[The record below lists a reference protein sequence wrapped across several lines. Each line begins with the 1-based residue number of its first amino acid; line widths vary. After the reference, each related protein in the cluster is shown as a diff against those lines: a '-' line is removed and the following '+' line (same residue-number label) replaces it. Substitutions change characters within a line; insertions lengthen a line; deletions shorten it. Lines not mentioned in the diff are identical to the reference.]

1 MRVLNKTLVCAVLA
15 GVLCAQAVSMPA
27 VSYAA
32 YAVQDDALREV
43 TKDVLNEDKG
53 IHKDTTSIDK
63 STKSIDSTTQTI
75 LDYVIRIWRQGEQE
89 ARSFE
94 DTENDQISI
103 GGFGS
108 KSNNDLTKKG
118 FNSLISG
125 LLGGNVNIS
134 YNDVLKPLSDKD
146 KFLFGKLQDIFGG
159 SRTPWENFKNE
170 MKDQLTTELQKMMKQ
185 STKHPDVFPE
195 LSQEDIAGLMN
206 GNKDSSDKIDTFWK
220 DKFPTIVDKVVN
232 KDPEAVRMIESEA
245 ISQIRNNMSKT
256 RKKTTEARLVLMDK
270 MKESQERT
278 QKLLEAMQHA
288 EGQQQM
294 DDIKARLSAENT
306 YMMGI
311 IAQQNANYQQLQA
324 EEAQARD
331 DISTNEKAASDAVV
345 DSIPKN
351 VTSKYADEAYEY
363 SKEHFKPIKFDDTN

>member
-43 TKDVLNEDKG
+43 TKDVLNEEKE
-53 IHKDTTSIDK
+53 IHKDTTSIDTT
-63 STKSIDSTTQTI
+63 TKSIDATTKEI
-75 LDYVIRIWRQGEQE
+75 LNHVLQIWRQGEQE
-89 ARSFE
+89 ARTFE
-94 DTENDQISI
+94 DTMKDEGNPLKNKRITESLSSISNF
-103 GGFGS
+103 FG
-108 KSNNDLTKKG
+108 
-118 FNSLISG
+118 I
-125 LLGGNVNIS
+125 NVGIK
-134 YNDVLKPLSDKD
+134 YDDVLKPLSTKD
-146 KFLFGKLQDIFGG
+146 SNLYKQLASIFKDFDGNG
-159 SRTPWENFKNE
+159 NPWENFKGK
-170 MKDQLTTELQKMMKQ
+170 MKYKLTTELHNMMEK
-185 STKHPDVFPE
+185 STKHSDVFPG
-195 LSQEDIAGLMN
+195 LSEDDIKDLLN
-206 GNKDSSDKIDTFWK
+206 GGKVASDKIDIFWK
-220 DKFPTIVDKVVN
+220 DKFPTIVDEVVN
-232 KDPEAVRMIESEA
+232 KDPEAVRVIESKA

-331 DISTNEKAASDAVV
+331 DIATNEKAASDAVV

-363 SKEHFKPIKFDDTN
+363 SKEHFKPIEFDNDN

>member
-32 YAVQDDALREV
+32 YAVQDDKLREV
-43 TKDVLNEDKG
+43 TKDVLNEEKG
-53 IHKDTTSIDK
+53 IHSDTSSIDTT
-63 STKSIDSTTQTI
+63 TKSIDATTKEI
-75 LDYVIRIWRQGEQE
+75 LNHVLQIWRQGEQE
-89 ARSFE
+89 ARTFE
-94 DTENDQISI
+94 ETVED
-103 GGFGS
+103 
-108 KSNNDLTKKG
+108 
-118 FNSLISG
+118 
-125 LLGGNVNIS
+125 GGNPLENKRITESLSSIS
-134 YNDVLKPLSDKD
+134 HFFGIDDVLKPLSGKDDKLYKALGNIFD
-146 KFLFGKLQDIFGG
+146 KFKGG
-159 SRTPWENFKNE
+159 NDPWDSFKTVVKNE
-170 MKDQLTTELQKMMKQ
+170 LTLELENMMVR
-185 STKHPDVFPE
+185 STRHPDVFPG
-195 LSQEDIAGLMN
+195 LSEDDIKDLLN
-206 GNKDSSDKIDTFWK
+206 GGKVASDKIDIFWK
-220 DKFPTIVDKVVN
+220 DKFPTIVDEVVN
-232 KDPEAVRMIESEA
+232 KDPEAVRVIESKA

-331 DISTNEKAASDAVV
+331 DIATNEKAASDAVV

-363 SKEHFKPIKFDDTN
+363 SKEHFKPIEFDNDN

>member
-32 YAVQDDALREV
+32 YAVQDDKLREV
-43 TKDVLNEDKG
+43 TKDVLNEEKG

-75 LDYVIRIWRQGEQE
+75 LDYVTRIWRQGEQE

-94 DTENDQISI
+94 ETEKDKGNIANGSNKDL
-103 GGFGS
+103 S
-108 KSNNDLTKKG
+108 KSG
-118 FNSLISG
+118 FQSLISG
-125 LLGGNVNIS
+125 LLGSNVNVS

-146 KFLFGKLQDIFGG
+146 RFLYSKLQEIFGG
-159 SRTPWENFKNE
+159 GSNPWGNFKTV
-170 MKDQLTTELQKMMKQ
+170 MKDQLTTELQKLMKQ

-206 GNKDSSDKIDTFWK
+206 GNKESSKKIDQFWTN
-220 DKFPTIVDKVVN
+220 KFPTIVDKVVN

-331 DISTNEKAASDAVV
+331 DIETNEKAASDAVV
-345 DSIPKN
+345 DSIPLN
-351 VTSKYADEAYEY
+351 MTSEYAKEGNAY
-363 SKEHFKPIKFDDTN
+363 SKEHFKPIKFDDDN

>member
-32 YAVQDDALREV
+32 YAVQDDKLREV
-43 TKDVLNEDKG
+43 TRDILKEDEK
-53 IHKDTTSIDK
+53 IHQDTTSIDK
-63 STKSIDSTTQTI
+63 STKSIDATTKEI
-75 LDYVIRIWRQGEQE
+75 LNHVLQIWRQGEQE
-89 ARSFE
+89 ARTFE
-94 DTENDQISI
+94 DTMND
-103 GGFGS
+103 
-108 KSNNDLTKKG
+108 
-118 FNSLISG
+118 
-125 LLGGNVNIS
+125 GGNPLANNKITESLSSIS
-134 YNDVLKPLSDKD
+134 HFFGINVGIKYDDVLKPLSTKD
-146 KFLFGKLQDIFGG
+146 SNLYKQLVSIFKDFGG
-159 SRTPWENFKNE
+159 GSNPWGNFKTV
-170 MKDQLTTELQKMMKQ
+170 MKDQLTTELHKMMEN
-185 STKHPDVFPE
+185 STKHSDVFPE
-195 LSQEDIAGLMN
+195 LSKADIDGLMN
-206 GNKDSSDKIDTFWK
+206 GNKNASNKIDTFWAN
-220 DKFPTIVDKVVN
+220 KFPTIVDKVVN

-245 ISQIRNNMSKT
+245 ISRIRNNMSKT

-270 MKESQERT
+270 MKDSQERT

-331 DISTNEKAASDAVV
+331 DIATNEKAASDAVV
-345 DSIPKN
+345 DSIPLN
-351 VTSKYADEAYEY
+351 VTSEYAKEGNAY
-363 SKEHFKPIKFDDTN
+363 SREHFKPIKFDDTN

>member
-43 TKDVLNEDKG
+43 TKDVLNEEKG

-75 LDYVIRIWRQGEQE
+75 LDYVARIWRQGEQE

-94 DTENDQISI
+94 DTENDQN
-103 GGFGS
+103 GGGLGS
-108 KSNNDLTKKG
+108 RSNSDLSKNG
-118 FNSLISG
+118 FQGLISG

-146 KFLFGKLQDIFGG
+146 KFLYGKLQEIFGG
-159 SRTPWENFKNE
+159 GSNPWGKFKTV
-170 MKDQLTTELQKMMKQ
+170 MKDQLTTELQKLMKQ

-206 GNKDSSDKIDTFWK
+206 GNKESSKKIDQFWTN
-220 DKFPTIVDKVVN
+220 KFPTIVDKVVN

-331 DISTNEKAASDAVV
+331 DIATNEKAASDAVV
-345 DSIPKN
+345 DSIPLN
-351 VTSKYADEAYEY
+351 VTSEYAKEGNAY
-363 SKEHFKPIKFDDTN
+363 SREHFKPIKFDDDN

>member
-1 MRVLNKTLVCAVLA
+1 MRVLNKTLVCAVLV
-15 GVLCAQAVSMPA
+15 GVLCAQAVSLPA

-43 TKDVLNEDKG
+43 TKDVLNEEKG

-75 LDYVIRIWRQGEQE
+75 LDYVTRIWRQGEQE

-94 DTENDQISI
+94 DTEKDKGNIANGSNKDL
-103 GGFGS
+103 S
-108 KSNNDLTKKG
+108 KSG
-118 FNSLISG
+118 FQSLISG

-134 YNDVLKPLSDKD
+134 YDDVLKPLSDKD
-146 KFLFGKLQDIFGG
+146 KFLYGKLQEIFGG
-159 SRTPWENFKNE
+159 GGNPWGNFKTV
-170 MKDQLTTELQKMMKQ
+170 MKDQLTTELQKMMQQ

-195 LSQEDIAGLMN
+195 LSQEDITGLMN
-206 GNKDSSDKIDTFWK
+206 GNQASSKKIDEFWTN
-220 DKFPTIVDKVVN
+220 KFPTIVDKVVN

-331 DISTNEKAASDAVV
+331 DIAANEKAASDAVV
-345 DSIPKN
+345 DSIPLN
-351 VTSKYADEAYEY
+351 VTSEYAKEGNAY
-363 SKEHFKPIKFDDTN
+363 SREHFKPIKFDDDN

>member
-32 YAVQDDALREV
+32 YAVQDDKLREV
-43 TKDVLNEDKG
+43 TKDVLNEEKG

-75 LDYVIRIWRQGEQE
+75 LDYVTRIWRQGEQE

-94 DTENDQISI
+94 ETEKDKGNIANGSNKDL
-103 GGFGS
+103 S
-108 KSNNDLTKKG
+108 KSG
-118 FNSLISG
+118 FQSLISG
-125 LLGGNVNIS
+125 LLGSNVNVS

-146 KFLFGKLQDIFGG
+146 RFLYSKLQEIFGG
-159 SRTPWENFKNE
+159 GSNPWGNFKTV
-170 MKDQLTTELQKMMKQ
+170 MKDQLTTELQKLMKQ

-206 GNKDSSDKIDTFWK
+206 GNKESSKKIDQFWTN
-220 DKFPTIVDKVVN
+220 KFPTIVDKVVN

-311 IAQQNANYQQLQA
+311 IAQQNANYQQFQA

-331 DISTNEKAASDAVV
+331 DIETNEKAASDAVV
-345 DSIPKN
+345 DSIPLN
-351 VTSKYADEAYEY
+351 MTSEYAKEGNAY
-363 SKEHFKPIKFDDTN
+363 SKEHFKPIKFDDDN